1 MYLGFLGCY
10 IYLLG
15 GVEESVPEA
24 LFTEEEV
31 DKKKKQKKVSK
42 MIKKI
47 SGKIINNHTTDH
59 IPKIP
64 RILVII
70 SLLLYNLYYII
81 IHLLSQ

>member
-1 MYLGFLGCY
+1 
-10 IYLLG
+10 
-15 GVEESVPEA
+15 
-24 LFTEEEV
+24 
-31 DKKKKQKKVSK
+31 